1 VRREV
6 RNWKRV
12 SQLPFYLHVVRIVSR
27 KERADDR
34 ITAKRRK
41 RLTSSLDSNVPEI

>member
-12 SQLPFYLHVVRIVSR
+12 FQLPFYLHVVRIVSR